1 MSGEAGMNETE
12 IKSTPIYAEM
22 RRRLAKV
29 RSRIYK
35 ERIFRGILRSAIFAF
50 WLIAGF
56 SAIEALSHGDP
67 LFRTSIVVLGST
79 ALLLCAGL
87 FILEPVLRWKNVL
100 KSISEKE
107 VAALVGTAF
116 PEIKDRL
123 WNILDIFNEHDAKK
137 SAAPGFHPDY
147 SPELIDASFGD
158 LQKAAAQLSFTD
170 VVSFNQVRKAGRY
183 LAVVAVF
190 TIILFLIPQ
199 FDLLPSANR
208 LVHFRTEFS
217 QPAAFTFLVRP
228 GNAEIVR
235 GESVPVAIS
244 LIENAE
250 AAGPIRRSMPKK
262 ITLSIR
268 QTGIS
273 SEDRVDVQSDSAGQF
288 HYILSSLRQSAEY
301 SAEAEGIHSSR
312 YTISVIDRPVVR
324 SLIVHL
330 TPPPYS
336 RLLEQALDDN
346 AGDVTALP
354 GTLIRWHITPNKPLD
369 RGTLIFRDGNEVR
382 LQPRD
387 GAYSG
392 QLILHREGS
401 YHVLL
406 EDSEGFTNAD
416 PIEYRLTETPD
427 QAPTVSITYPGKNI
441 DVVDKMELPLRLNIH
456 DDFGF
461 TALNLKYR
469 LVHSRYEKPDTSYTA
484 VSIPLPDG
492 EKQSADAEVGF
503 QWDLSP
509 MGLVPEDVV
518 EYRAEVF
525 DNDNISGPKKG
536 VSETYLLRLPSLDEV
551 FADADKN
558 QNDAIEKLDQS
569 LGEEQDLRK
578 ELNEISQEMKKNQPL
593 DWQKQKKAE
602 ETLKRYQELTKKID
616 DVSRLLDTT
625 AQTMQKNN
633 ILSNETLQKYS
644 ELQQLL
650 QQIDSPE
657 FQQAMKRMQDA
668 LQNVSPEQLRQAM
681 QQVQFSEEAFR
692 QSIERTMELL
702 KRIQVEQKMDE
713 MVKRSTEMEKQQESL
728 ERETSEDSTSGKQ
741 TEELARKQDDIGKQ
755 LAEMQKQLEDL
766 RKKMEEFPEDMPMKA
781 LEKAEEAARDSA
793 LQKAMEQSA
802 DQLRR
807 RQQQRAMQEQ
817 EKAAKALQEM
827 AQRMSEMQEQMLSNE
842 TNEAVNTLRKA
853 MQDMLDISQRQED
866 LKNQTKGFSPNSE
879 QFRENAEKQLGL
891 QSDLANIAN
900 NLVGLSQKSFAV
912 TPEMGK
918 AVGQAMGEMSQ
929 AMNGLEQRNGQF
941 SSSAQAEAMTSLNK
955 AATLTQSAM
964 DAIQQGGQG
973 GGAGASLLQQ
983 LRRMAGEQQSIN
995 AQTEQ
1000 LSSGKG
1006 FSQEQLQ
1013 EMGRLAN
1020 QQDAV
1025 RKSLEQLNKEAR
1037 ESQDKNRILGD
1048 LQRIADDMKE
1058 VVENLQQNNVNP
1070 NTLRQQQ
1077 RILSRMLDA
1086 QTSMRERDYE
1096 QRRTSAAGVTPVRR
1110 SPAEIQ
1116 DQPEQNGLRQDLL
1129 KAMEE
1134 GYSKDYQDLI
1144 RKYYEALDKS
1154 RGN

>member
-1 MSGEAGMNETE
+1 MKENEN
-12 IKSTPIYAEM
+12 KSTPIYSEM
-22 RRRLAKV
+22 RQRLAEV
-29 RSRIYK
+29 RSRIYR
-35 ERIFRGILRSAIFAF
+35 EQVFRGMLRSGSLTIGL
-50 WLIAGF
+50 LIVICAT
-56 SAIEALSHGDP
+56 EALSHGNPFFRTTFFIVGSITVLFLAGIFIVDP
-67 LFRTSIVVLGST
+67 L
-79 ALLLCAGL
+79 
-87 FILEPVLRWKNVL
+87 LRWKNIL
-100 KSISEKE
+100 KSLSEKE
-107 VAALVGTAF
+107 IAGFVGAKF

-123 WNILDIFNEHDAKK
+123 WNILDIFNEHEAVENR
-137 SAAPGFHPDY
+137 PVGFHPNY

-158 LQKAAAQLSFTD
+158 LQKAAAQLSFTE
-170 VVSFNQVRKAGRY
+170 VVSYDQIRRAGGY
-183 LAVVAVF
+183 FTLVF
-190 TIILFLIPQ
+190 IFGLILFLIPQ
-199 FDLLPSANR
+199 FDLLPAANR
-208 LVHFRTEFS
+208 LVHFRSEFS
-217 QPAAFTFLVRP
+217 EPAASTLLVRP
-228 GNAEIVR
+228 GNVEIVK

-250 AAGPIRRSMPKK
+250 MAGPIRHSPPKK
-262 ITLSIR
+262 ILLSIR
-268 QTGIS
+268 QSDAS
-273 SEDRVDVQSDSAGQF
+273 SEDVIEVKADSAGQF
-288 HYILSSLRQSAEY
+288 HYTISSLRQSSEY
-301 SAEAEGIHSSR
+301 FAEAEGIKSSR
-312 YTISVIDRPVVR
+312 YTINVIDRPVVR
-324 SLIVHL
+324 SLMVHL
-330 TPPPYS
+330 TPPHYS
-336 RLLEQALDDN
+336 RLPEQSLDDN
-346 AGDVTALP
+346 MGDVTALA
-354 GTLIRWHITPNKPLD
+354 GTMIRWHIKSNKALKQ
-369 RGTLIFRDGNEVR
+369 GMLVFKDGSELT
-382 LQPRD
+382 LQPRENV
-387 GAYSG
+387 YSG
-392 QLILHREGS
+392 QLILHHENS
-401 YHVLL
+401 YHVRL

-416 PIEYRLTETPD
+416 PIEYKISETQD
-427 QAPTVSITYPGKNI
+427 QLPTVAITYPGKNI
-441 DVVDKMELPLRLNIH
+441 DVVDKMELPLRLAIH

-461 TALNLKYR
+461 SSLKLEYR

-484 VSIPLPDG
+484 VFIPIPG
-492 EKQSADAEVGF
+492 EEKQSTDADVNF

-509 MGLVPEDVV
+509 LGLVPEDVV

-551 FADADKN
+551 FADADKS

-569 LGEEQDLRK
+569 LDEEKDLKK

-602 ETLKRYQELTKKID
+602 ETLKRYQELTKKIE
-616 DVSRLLDTT
+616 DVSKSLDTMS
-625 AQTMQKNN
+625 QTMQKNN

-644 ELQQLL
+644 ELQRLL

-657 FQQAMKRMQDA
+657 FQQAMKRMQDVM
-668 LQNVSPEQLRQAM
+668 QNVSPEQLRQAM

-713 MVKRSTEMEKQQESL
+713 MVKRANELEKQQEDL
-728 ERETSEDSTSGKQ
+728 ERETSAGSSSGKNLDQ
-741 TEELARKQDDIGKQ
+741 LAQQQDDINKQ
-755 LAEMQKQLEDL
+755 LAEMQKQLEEL

-781 LEKAEEAARDSA
+781 LDKAEEAAHDSA
-793 LQKAMEQSA
+793 MEHSMQQSSK
-802 DQLRR
+802 QLRR
-807 RQQQRAMQEQ
+807 GEQQRAMQEQ
-817 EKAAKALQEM
+817 EKAAKALQDM
-827 AQRMSEMQEQMLSNE
+827 ARRMSEMQEQMLSNE
-842 TNEAVNTLRKA
+842 TNEAMNTLRKA

-866 LKNQTKGFSPNSE
+866 LKNQTKGYSPNSE
-879 QFRENAEKQLGL
+879 QFRENAEKQFGL
-891 QSDLANIAN
+891 QSDLANVAN

-912 TPEMGK
+912 TPDMGK
-918 AVGQAMGEMSQ
+918 AVGQAMGQMSQ
-929 AMNGLEQRNGQF
+929 AMKGLEQRNGQF

-964 DAIQQGGQG
+964 ESIQQGGQG
-973 GGAGASLLQQ
+973 GGAGGSLLQQ

-1025 RKSLEQLNKEAR
+1025 RKSLEQLNQEAQ

-1058 VVENLQQNNVNP
+1058 VVANMQQNNVNP

-1096 QRRTSAAGVTPVRR
+1096 QRRTSTAGVTPVRP

-1116 DQPEQNGLRQDLL
+1116 DQSAQNGLRQDLL
-1129 KAMEE
+1129 KAIEE

-1144 RKYYEALDKS
+1144 RKYYDALDKS